1 MKAKHLLAAL
11 VLPAVFS
18 ACSQDELV
26 TNSVD
31 KEVVGTPIGYLEF
44 TASRSGAT
52 TRLADTGWE
61 EGDKIGM
68 GWISSGND
76 LPATANLFS
85 NHPIYYRGDK
95 GSFKSETMIYE
106 GLYIASFPFQTTQK
120 IAPLVFDLTKQKSED
135 SYYSKRWNVS
145 GTFIELTEK
154 TAGLGNATA
163 INLVPLTNLMKLNI
177 KLPVSSSAPADLKIT
192 GVTLDDGGNGKLVN
206 KLTLKSDAG
215 GSAIAKGKSA
225 LVAACWTGVTGN
237 IEVQVG
243 EDKVGAAIDAT
254 KGLDV
259 YVQMGAFDDADAT
272 TLTIHTNYGDAKIST
287 GTGSVSWS
295 STALDQ
301 KESAEVNDF
310 ASAVQAM
317 NAKATTASKVYGQN
331 VAVNVTLNPTSIK
344 ASTTVTNQ
352 ADLDKIIAT
361 LESLGQLNAPAT
373 IEFSKSD
380 LEKEDGVVAADGDVI
395 LTDLSGLNKIKGA
408 IKFQKNGNQTP
419 ANVYISGELAL
430 QANPAA
436 SVNFTVLNGKTLTVS
451 KDLDLGSNNLTVNAG
466 ATLVNKAKIT
476 AASVTTI
483 ATIAATEN
491 TPAVP
496 AGLYISEVGADATGI
511 SGFTNGGAI
520 EWKGGKLIS
529 AMTGVLYANVTTDT
543 DLAAASEAFADVTNS
558 AAEAIIANDLT
569 VATQITP
576 TVLPHI
582 KKMTI
587 KGKVTFNLTK
597 GNAFTFADLK
607 EIDVQSGSFNLTGGN
622 QGTGENDFYAFT
634 ANSATCQLSLASGTN
649 LNIAAGT
656 KLDLGTGGSVK
667 CDNATVVNSG
677 WIMGT
682 SMSGTPASW
691 AGSMVGTNPKK
702 QN

>member
-52 TRLADTGWE
+52 TRLAPGIGWE

-68 GWISSGND
+68 GWISDASNGFS
-76 LPATANLFS
+76 ATANLYS

-95 GSFKSETMIYE
+95 GSFKSETMILK
-106 GLYIASFPFQTTQK
+106 GLYIASFPFQETK
-120 IAPLVFDLTKQKSED
+120 EIAPLEFNLDKQKSED
-135 SYYSKRWNVS
+135 SPYSKRWYVNDK
-145 GTFIELTEK
+145 FINLTLAN
-154 TAGLGNATA
+154 AGLGKATA

-177 KLPVSSSAPADLKIT
+177 KLPESSSVPADLKIT
-192 GVTLDDGGNGKLVN
+192 GVTLNDYSNGKLVN
-206 KLTLKSDAG
+206 KLTLNSLDATAVAG
-215 GSAIAKGKSA
+215 GNSA
-225 LVAACWTGVTGN
+225 LAADCWTGVTGS

-243 EDKVGAAIDAT
+243 EDEVGAAIDAT

-259 YVQMGAFDDADAT
+259 YVQMGAFASDDAT
-272 TLTIHTNYGDAKIST
+272 TLTIHTNYGNAEIST

-301 KESAEVNDF
+301 KEPAEVNDF

-408 IKFQKNGNQTP
+408 ITFQKASGEEP

-430 QANPAA
+430 QADPAA
-436 SVNFTVLNGKTLTVS
+436 SVDFTVLNGNTLTVS
-451 KDLDLGSNNLTVNAG
+451 KDLDLGSNGITVNAG
-466 ATLVNKAKIT
+466 ATLVNKAAIIGT
-476 AASVTTI
+476 VTTV
-483 ATIAATEN
+483 AGVPATEN
-491 TPAVP
+491 TPAIP
-496 AGLYISEVGADATGI
+496 AGLYISEVGADASSI
-511 SGFTNGGAI
+511 STFDNGGAI
-520 EWKGGKLIS
+520 EWKAGKLLP
-529 AMTGVLYANVTTDT
+529 AMDGVLYANVTTIQELSGADK
-543 DLAAASEAFADVTNS
+543 AFEGVTANC
-558 AAEAIIANDLT
+558 EIIIANDFT
-569 VATQITP
+569 VSPQWLKAEFAN
-576 TVLPHI
+576 I

-587 KGKVTFNLTK
+587 KGNVTFGLGLEKAYEFSALT
-597 GNAFTFADLK
+597 N
-607 EIDVQSGSFNLTGGN
+607 IDVQSGSFNLTGGD
-622 QGTGENDFYAFT
+622 QGIGVNAFYVFKA
-634 ANSATCQLSLASGTN
+634 AAAGCRVSLASGTK
-649 LNIAAGT
+649 LNIPAGA
-656 KLDLGTGGSVK
+656 KLDLGATGTVSYT
-667 CDNATVVNSG
+667 NAIVTNNGFIAGQSLT
-677 WIMGT
+677 GT
-682 SMSGTPASW
+682 GTWNGNAI
-691 AGSMVGTNPKK
+691 GVNPK
-702 QN
+702 N

>member
-68 GWISSGND
+68 GWISATN
-76 LPATANLFS
+76 LNATANLFS
-85 NHPIYYRGDK
+85 NHPIYYRSGN

-106 GLYIASFPFQTTQK
+106 GLYIASFPFQATQK
-120 IAPLVFDLTKQKSED
+120 IAPLAFDLAEQKSED

-145 GTFIELTEK
+145 GTFIELTEE

-177 KLPVSSSAPADLKIT
+177 KLPASSSAPADLKIT
-192 GVTLDDGGNGKLVN
+192 GVTLKDNGSKLVN
-206 KLTLKSDAG
+206 KLTLASTN
-215 GSAIAKGKSA
+215 SAVAKDKSA
-225 LVAACWTGVTGN
+225 LATACWTGTQGN
-237 IEVQVG
+237 IAVQVG
-243 EDKVGAAIDAT
+243 EDEVGAAIDAT

-259 YVQMGAFDDADAT
+259 YVQMGAFASDDATA
-272 TLTIHTNYGDAKIST
+272 LIIHTNYGDATITT

-295 STALDQ
+295 STGLEQ
-301 KESAEVNDF
+301 KGAAKVDGFAE
-310 ASAVQAM
+310 AVQAM
-317 NAKATTASKVYGQN
+317 NGKATGKEYGQN
-331 VAVNVTLNPTSIK
+331 VAVNVTLEPASIK

-361 LESLGQLNAPAT
+361 LESLGQLNATAT

-380 LEKEDGVVAADGDVI
+380 LKAEDGVVANDGDVI

-408 IKFQKNGNQTP
+408 ITFQKNSSTAP
-419 ANVYISGELAL
+419 TNVYISGELAL
-430 QANPAA
+430 QADPTVT
-436 SVNFTVLNGKTLTVS
+436 SVNFTVLNGNTLTVS
-451 KDLDLGSNNLTVNAG
+451 KDLNLSSNDITVNAG

-476 AASVTTI
+476 AGTVTTT
-483 ATIAATEN
+483 AAVAATDDA
-491 TPAVP
+491 PAIP

-511 SGFTNGGAI
+511 TTFTNGGAI
-520 EWKGGKLIS
+520 EWKGGALLS
-529 AMTGVLYANVTTDT
+529 SMTGVLYANVTTANDMVN
-543 DLAAASEAFADVTNS
+543 AANAFIATGADN
-558 AAEAIIANDLT
+558 EIIIANDLT
-569 VATQITP
+569 VATQLAKT
-576 TVLPHI
+576 TFANI

-587 KGKVTFNLTK
+587 KGDVTFGL
-597 GNAFTFADLK
+597 GLK
-607 EIDVQSGSFNLTGGN
+607 ESFEFSELAKIDVLSGSFNLTGGN
-622 QGTGENDFYAFT
+622 QGTGADAFYAFT
-634 ANSATCQLSLASGTN
+634 ANTNKCEVSLASGTKLN
-649 LNIAAGT
+649 LAAGT
-656 KLDLGTGGSVK
+656 KLNLGSNGTVSYTAATVTNAGFIAGTSATGTGTWTG
-667 CDNATVVNSG
+667 NAIGVD
-677 WIMGT
+677 
-682 SMSGTPASW
+682 
-691 AGSMVGTNPKK
+691 PKK
-702 QN
+702 K

>member
-68 GWISSGND
+68 GWISGGTD
-76 LPATANLFS
+76 LVADGKLFS
-85 NHPIYYRGDK
+85 NHPIYYRSGN
-95 GSFKSETMIYE
+95 GSFKSETIIYE

-120 IAPLVFDLTKQKSED
+120 ISPLEFDLAEQKSED
-135 SYYSKRWNVS
+135 SHYSKRWYVS
-145 GTFIELTEK
+145 NKFIELDVNN
-154 TAGLGNATA
+154 AGLGKETP
-163 INLVPLTNLMKLNI
+163 ITLVPLTNLMKLNI
-177 KLPVSSSAPADLKIT
+177 KLASSSKAPADLKIT
-192 GVTLDDGGNGKLVN
+192 GVTLNDGGNNKLVN
-206 KLTLKSDAG
+206 KLTLVSGNGAVAKEN
-215 GSAIAKGKSA
+215 SALATACWQGAKGDIA
-225 LVAACWTGVTGN
+225 
-237 IEVQVG
+237 VQVG

-259 YVQMGAFDDADAT
+259 YVQMGAFASDDET
-272 TLTIHTNYGDAKIST
+272 TLTIHTNYGDATITT

-295 STALDQ
+295 SKALSQ
-301 KESAEVNDF
+301 AEPTMVDDF
-310 ASAVQAM
+310 KAAVQAM
-317 NAKATTASKVYGQN
+317 NAKAADASKEYGQN
-331 VAVNVTLNPTSIK
+331 VAVNVTLNPASIEVPTK
-344 ASTTVTNQ
+344 VTNQ
-352 ADLDKIIAT
+352 EDLDKIIAT
-361 LESLGQLNAPAT
+361 LESLGQLSASAT

-380 LEKEDGVVAADGDVI
+380 LEAKDGVVASNGDVI
-395 LTDLSGLNKIKGA
+395 LTDLSGLNKIGGA
-408 IKFQKNGNQTP
+408 ITFKKSSDAPT
-419 ANVYISGELAL
+419 NVYISGELAL
-430 QANPAA
+430 QADPTVAT
-436 SVNFTVLNGKTLTVS
+436 VDFTVLNGNTLTVS
-451 KDLDLGSNNLTVNAG
+451 KDLNIGANGIIVNAG

-476 AASVTTI
+476 TSSVTT
-483 ATIAATEN
+483 TAAV
-491 TPAVP
+491 AASAIP

-511 SGFTNGGAI
+511 TTFTNNGAI
-520 EWKGGKLIS
+520 EWKAGRLHS
-529 AMTGVLYANVTTDT
+529 SMNNGVLYANVTTDA
-543 DLAAASEAFADVTNS
+543 DLAAASEAFEVASGSDT
-558 AAEAIIANDLT
+558 EAIIANDLT
-569 VATQITP
+569 VATQMTS
-576 TVLPHI
+576 TELPNI

-597 GNAFTFADLK
+597 GNAFTLADLK
-607 EIDVQSGSFNLTGGN
+607 KIDVQSGSFNLTGGN

-634 ANSATCQLSLASGTN
+634 ANSTTCELSLASGTN

-656 KLDLGTGGSVK
+656 KLDLGATGSVK
-667 CDNATVVNSG
+667 CDDATVVNSG
-677 WIMGT
+677 WIVGT
-682 SMSGTPASW
+682 ATSGTPASW